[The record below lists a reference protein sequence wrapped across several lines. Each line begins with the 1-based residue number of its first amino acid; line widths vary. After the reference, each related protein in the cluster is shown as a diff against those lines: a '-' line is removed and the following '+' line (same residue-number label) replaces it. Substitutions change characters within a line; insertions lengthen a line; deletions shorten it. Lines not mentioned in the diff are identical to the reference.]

1 MNPDIL
7 VKPSFALMSRF
18 SKVGWV
24 KGTECCLKRKR
35 EGPFDL
41 SFATTQSTVLFRP
54 SLFLLASAPLTL
66 MSEFFV
72 GGGSKHHNHLSAP
85 TINSNG
91 PSREKALGERGQPST
106 QQLIVSS
113 QKITQKGLPS
123 LPLPPIVTPFLGFG
137 DRAQIYTVSPLG

>member
-1 MNPDIL
+1 
-7 VKPSFALMSRF
+7 MSRL

-54 SLFLLASAPLTL
+54 SLFLLASAPLTQ

-72 GGGSKHHNHLSAP
+72 GD
-85 TINSNG
+85 
-91 PSREKALGERGQPST
+91 
-106 QQLIVSS
+106 
-113 QKITQKGLPS
+113 TQKFYLDS
-123 LPLPPIVTPFLGFG
+123 RKTRHVALI
-137 DRAQIYTVSPLG
+137 